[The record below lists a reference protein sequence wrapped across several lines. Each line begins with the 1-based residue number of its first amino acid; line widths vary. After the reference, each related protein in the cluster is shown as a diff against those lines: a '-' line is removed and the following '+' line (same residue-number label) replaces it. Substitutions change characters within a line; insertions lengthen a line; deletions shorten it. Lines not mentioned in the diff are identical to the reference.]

1 VADIEGIISN
11 AIADLPDRGDDGGGD
26 TTETVDTSAEATTE
40 VADEAGLADPAATD
54 GDPAADPT
62 GDDPPVVAAPVKK
75 FPKHV
80 PWARFDAQQ
89 KAKVEAEAKA
99 AAIQAK
105 HDEIAAKHD
114 ALDRTLRAFE
124 DEGQIDKL
132 ADVLLSNPLW
142 ASRLTRAQKQ
152 EIKAAAANAAPAA
165 AAPAS
170 DALPPVPE
178 ADIELS
184 DGSRTWSPEAF
195 SKYVADVAAHAAG
208 AARREAEE
216 KFTALESRLKPF
228 EEKVENE
235 KQVDARASSYNAELE
250 ALYEPYGKDFVL
262 EHKDAMFAW
271 LRDQWGNPDR
281 KTWRPTTPV
290 KNAKATLRNA
300 EYAVLKQAERAKYE
314 KGRSDALSAADQ
326 ARARVISDANT
337 RAAAAERP
345 ATAAT
350 PPAPASGNRS
360 IEDVIKASMRKAGIS
375 SAA

>member
-26 TTETVDTSAEATTE
+26 TTETVDTSAETTTE
-40 VADEAGLADPAATD
+40 VADETGVADPAATD
-54 GDPAADPT
+54 GDPAAEPT

-99 AAIQAK
+99 AKIQAER
-105 HDEIAAKHD
+105 DELAAKNAEYD
-114 ALDRTLRAFE
+114 QTLRAFE
-124 DEGQIDKL
+124 DETKVDRL
-132 ADVLLSNPLW
+132 VEVLLSNPIW

-152 EIKAAAANAAPAA
+152 EIKDAAAASAAPAA
-165 AAPAS
+165 KAPVS

-178 ADIELS
+178 ADIELA

-216 KFTALESRLKPF
+216 KFTALEGRLKPF

-235 KQVDARASSYNAELE
+235 KQIEARAGNYNVELE
-250 ALYEPYGKDFVL
+250 SLFEPYGKEFVL
-262 EHKDAMFAW
+262 EHRDAMYAW

-300 EYAVLKQAERAKYE
+300 EYAVLKPAERAKFE
-314 KGRSDALSAADQ
+314 KGRTEALSAADQ
-326 ARARVISDANT
+326 ARARVIADANT

-350 PPAPASGNRS
+350 PPAPAGNRS
-360 IEDVIKASMRKAGIS
+360 IEDVIKASLRRKGLT